1 MASRPP
7 EHRTPAADSLARNR
21 WMIIQIMRFL
31 GFGTVLVG
39 ILLARGVLDLAGESD
54 RIVGYVLI
62 AVGLADGFLVP
73 LMLARRWRTPQP

>member
-21 WMIIQIMRFL
+21 WMIIQIMRIV

-39 ILLARGVLDLAGESD
+39 ILLARGVLDLAGDSD

>member
-7 EHRTPAADSLARNR
+7 EHRTAAADSLARNR
-21 WMIIQIMRFL
+21 WMIIQIMRIL

-39 ILLARGVLDLAGESD
+39 ILLARGVLDLAGDSD

>member
-21 WMIIQIMRFL
+21 WMIIQIMRIL

-39 ILLARGVLDLAGESD
+39 ILLVRGVLDLAGESD

-62 AVGLADGFLVP
+62 AGGLADGFLVP